1 LFAVRFAAGPRPAPG
16 ARFIHR
22 ALGRT
27 FMANTPET
35 PKDPETTSDVRKLMT
50 EFDPNKLMSE
60 FQNVLK
66 QYKLPGVDIEA
77 LVASQKKNVEAII
90 AANRIAVEG
99 IQTIAKRQAEV
110 FQESMKEAQ
119 QAISSMTKATSPQD
133 LAAKQTD
140 LMKTAFEK
148 SVATMREM
156 AEITTRSSQEATKT
170 INARITATLEEI
182 RNYMTKK

>member
-1 LFAVRFAAGPRPAPG
+1 
-16 ARFIHR
+16 
-22 ALGRT
+22 
-27 FMANTPET
+27 MANTPET
-35 PKDPETTSDVRKLMT
+35 PKDPETPSDVRKLMT
-50 EFDPNKLMSE
+50 EFDPNKLISE
-60 FQNVLK
+60 FQNMLK

-77 LVASQKKNVEAII
+77 LVASQKKNVEAVIS
-90 AANRIAVEG
+90 ANRIAVEG
-99 IQTIAKRQAEV
+99 MQTIAKRQAEV

-119 QAISSMTKATSPQD
+119 QAISSMTKAASPQD

-156 AEITTRSSQEATKT
+156 AEIMTRSSQEATKT

-182 RNYMTKK
+182 RNYMVKK